1 MREAGGHASADDSDA
16 AHGQGRYA
24 VECSDGEGAA
34 LGQGRCV
41 GVAAVAEIFFV
52 DRQLT
57 AIHVE
62 AVEGHRIV
70 VVVDVEHQVGGA
82 AVAVRI
88 GDCVGEGFG
97 AVATAVQGFE
107 VGIAGV
113 EGVGVSAVGI
123 QHQGAVGAGEGAGG
137 DRPGVFAERHA
148 VGALHV
154 VAQHVA
160 VEGQQGFRSR

>member
-1 MREAGGHASADDSDA
+1 MREACGHTTADDSDA
-16 AHGQGRYA
+16 ADGQGLQA
-24 VECSDGEGAA
+24 IEGGDGKRPA
-34 LGQGRCV
+34 LGQGRRV

-70 VVVDVEHQVGGA
+70 VVGDVEHQVGGT

-107 VGIAGV
+107 ISIAGV
-113 EGVGVSAVGI
+113 QRVGVGAVGI
-123 QHQGAVGAGEGAGG
+123 QHQSAVSAGESAGG
-137 DRPGVFAERHA
+137 DRASAFSNGYP

-154 VAQHVA
+154 VGQHVA

>member
-1 MREAGGHASADDSDA
+1 MREAGGHASGDHGDA
-16 AHGQGRYA
+16 ADSQGRYT

-70 VVVDVEHQVGGA
+70 VVGDVEH
-82 AVAVRI
+82 
-88 GDCVGEGFG
+88 
-97 AVATAVQGFE
+97 
-107 VGIAGV
+107 
-113 EGVGVSAVGI
+113 
-123 QHQGAVGAGEGAGG
+123 
-137 DRPGVFAERHA
+137 
-148 VGALHV
+148 
-154 VAQHVA
+154 
-160 VEGQQGFRSR
+160 